1 MDVKFY
7 FVLKS
12 GEISLKS
19 EIFVPEEKNQ
29 KQPNPS

>member
-12 GEISLKS
+12 GKISLES
-19 EIFVPEEKNQ
+19 EIFVTEEKNEE
-29 KQPNPS
+29 QPNPS